1 MGIALTIAERYVPPG
16 VKRRELE
23 KLFRATA
30 DAFQATNPSTEGM
43 TFVAALRTYGEFT
56 RDQSDRWL
64 RQGQTEDLQ
73 ARLFANAFRI
83 GEEYRHRFN
92 LDNVEK
98 VMRMSRA
105 VYRLIGID
113 FHGKADGDVIVNRCF
128 FSTHYSSDVCRLV
141 SSLDEGLLAGLS
153 GGGRLRFSTRIT
165 EGYGCCRAH
174 LDTAGI

>member
-1 MGIALTIAERYVPPG
+1 MGISLTIAELCVPPA

-30 DAFQATNPSTEGM
+30 DAFQATNPWTKGLIFEDI
-43 TFVAALRTYGEFT
+43 LRMYGEFT
-56 RDQSDRWL
+56 RQQSDRWL
-64 RQGQTEDLQ
+64 GQKQDEDLR

-83 GEEYRHRFN
+83 GKEYRQRFS
-92 LDNVEK
+92 LGKVED
-98 VMRMSRA
+98 VMRMSR
-105 VYRLIGID
+105 VIYRLIGID
-113 FHGKADGDVIVNRCF
+113 FRGEPDGEVIVNRCF
-128 FSTHYSSDVCRLV
+128 FSAYYSSDVCRLV

-165 EGYGCCRAH
+165 EGHQCCRAH